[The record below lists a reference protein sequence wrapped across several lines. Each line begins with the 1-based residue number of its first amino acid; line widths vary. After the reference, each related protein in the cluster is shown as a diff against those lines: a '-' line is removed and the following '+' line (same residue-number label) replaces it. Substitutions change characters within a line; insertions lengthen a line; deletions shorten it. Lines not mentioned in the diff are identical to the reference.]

1 MLVPLS
7 FNRRPGEV
15 RRCRASSTPVA
26 PGRGP
31 WHEPE
36 PTRWPPALR
45 AGALPSEL
53 SCRAAARAG
62 TSRRRPDSNRWVSA
76 LQADGSPAASHL
88 HRQCACARTSG
99 PGGAPGEIRTP
110 TPRRDLVY
118 SQAGQPIAQP
128 TRVREGVS
136 GPCRSFRP
144 AVFHCPRGA
153 GARVPGGTA
162 CSPPGE
168 PRAHPDQVP
177 PSAGWHPVGHHAGV
191 HCSVL
196 TAPRRGPCDR
206 EPHLLWVPRAGFSA
220 ASQAKGESNPQPAAS
235 QTAALSLELFASVQL
250 SVWGLGDPRAEMRS
264 RPARLASGRLP

>member
-26 PGRGP
+26 PGRGQ

-168 PRAHPDQVP
+168 PRAHPDQARRRQ
-177 PSAGWHPVGHHAGV
+177 AGILSGTTQVSTVQFSPHPGAGRV
-191 HCSVL
+191 TVSPISSGCPGPGSVRL
-196 TAPRRGPCDR
+196 RRRRGSRTPNRRPRRP
-206 EPHLLWVPRAGFSA
+206 LLCPLSYSPLFRCRCGASA
-220 ASQAKGESNPQPAAS
+220 TLVRK
-235 QTAALSLELFASVQL
+235 
-250 SVWGLGDPRAEMRS
+250 
-264 RPARLASGRLP
+264 